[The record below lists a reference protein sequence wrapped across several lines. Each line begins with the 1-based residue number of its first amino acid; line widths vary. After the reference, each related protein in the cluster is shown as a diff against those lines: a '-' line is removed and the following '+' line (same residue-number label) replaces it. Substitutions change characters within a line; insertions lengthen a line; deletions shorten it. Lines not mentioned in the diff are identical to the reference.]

1 MMVLII
7 GGSGSG
13 KSAYAEEYIGRIAG
27 KGNKYY
33 LATMQVFD
41 EEGKKKVA
49 RHQRLRKNKGFLT
62 IEQPIEIEKTLPKIK
77 AGSSVLLECISNL
90 TANEMFLSEDTLSL
104 IHI

>member
-33 LATMQVFD
+33 LATMQFFD

-49 RHQRLRKNKGFLT
+49 RHQRLRKNKVR
-62 IEQPIEIEKTLPKIK
+62 QKSKRRNRSH
-77 AGSSVLLECISNL
+77 AHYSSPEWSKRK
-90 TANEMFLSEDTLSL
+90 
-104 IHI
+104 

>member
-41 EEGKKKVA
+41 EE
-49 RHQRLRKNKGFLT
+49 RKRSQGIKDF
-62 IEQPIEIEKTLPKIK
+62 EKIK
-77 AGSSVLLECISNL
+77 A
-90 TANEMFLSEDTLSL
+90 F
-104 IHI
+104 

>member
-41 EEGKKKVA
+41 EEGKKKVS

-62 IEQPIEIEKTLPKIK
+62 IEPVSYTHLPHRSSSTMYRRVTEKK
-77 AGSSVLLECISNL
+77 
-90 TANEMFLSEDTLSL
+90 L
-104 IHI
+104 IT